1 MGNCVFALPRHD
13 PVPGGIALITIPN
26 YGAANFNGKRVMVV
40 KSTTGYVAVVGI
52 PLSQTP
58 GTVYLSLGNDRI
70 AFKVNGKQ
78 YKEQHL
84 TINNKRK
91 VNPYG
96 EDMPR
101 IIAERREMDAMFNH
115 FEPLKTVETY
125 FDLPVQGIKSSS
137 FGLRR
142 VLNNQPRKPH
152 SGMDIAAPEGTPIF
166 APSPGTVVALGNYFF
181 NGNTV
186 MLDHGQGLITMYC
199 HMSRIEVKVGD
210 LIQRKDLIG
219 EVGTTGRVTG
229 AHLHWSVS
237 LNDARVD
244 PELFLHQK
252 D

>member
-1 MGNCVFALPRHD
+1 
-13 PVPGGIALITIPN
+13 
-26 YGAANFNGKRVMVV
+26 
-40 KSTTGYVAVVGI
+40 
-52 PLSQTP
+52 
-58 GTVYLSLGNDRI
+58 
-70 AFKVNGKQ
+70 
-78 YKEQHL
+78 
-84 TINNKRK
+84 
-91 VNPYG
+91 
-96 EDMPR
+96 
-101 IIAERREMDAMFNH
+101 
-115 FEPLKTVETY
+115 
-125 FDLPVQGIKSSS
+125 
-137 FGLRR
+137 
-142 VLNNQPRKPH
+142 
-152 SGMDIAAPEGTPIF
+152 MDIAAPEGTPIF

-237 LNDARVD
+237 LNDTRVD

>member
-1 MGNCVFALPRHD
+1 
-13 PVPGGIALITIPN
+13 
-26 YGAANFNGKRVMVV
+26 
-40 KSTTGYVAVVGI
+40 
-52 PLSQTP
+52 
-58 GTVYLSLGNDRI
+58 
-70 AFKVNGKQ
+70 
-78 YKEQHL
+78 
-84 TINNKRK
+84 
-91 VNPYG
+91 
-96 EDMPR
+96 
-101 IIAERREMDAMFNH
+101 
-115 FEPLKTVETY
+115 
-125 FDLPVQGIKSSS
+125 
-137 FGLRR
+137 
-142 VLNNQPRKPH
+142 
-152 SGMDIAAPEGTPIF
+152 MDIAAPEGTPIF

-186 MLDHGQGLITMYC
+186 MLDHGQDLITMYC

>member
-1 MGNCVFALPRHD
+1 
-13 PVPGGIALITIPN
+13 
-26 YGAANFNGKRVMVV
+26 
-40 KSTTGYVAVVGI
+40 
-52 PLSQTP
+52 
-58 GTVYLSLGNDRI
+58 
-70 AFKVNGKQ
+70 
-78 YKEQHL
+78 
-84 TINNKRK
+84 
-91 VNPYG
+91 
-96 EDMPR
+96 MPR
-101 IIAERREMDAMFNH
+101 IIAERREMDAIFNH

-237 LNDARVD
+237 LNDTRVD